1 MCPMS
6 TDSRHGE
13 AMRNTLARHAARAPD
28 AGAVAE
34 VVLATWSSMVERLSP
49 VIGVK
54 GVDVLFRRAL
64 QLTGKTFP
72 WLAIAEEYGN
82 SASLLKGLKARF
94 ELQDASVATE
104 AGNALLGIFTDLL
117 TSLLGAPLTER
128 LLGPVWQSLP
138 PESDQET
145 SP

>member
-1 MCPMS
+1 MLPDC
-6 TDSRHGE
+6 RHGE
-13 AMRNTLARHAARAPD
+13 AMRRTLARHVASAPD

-34 VVLATWSSMVERLSP
+34 AVLATWSAMAERLSP

-72 WLAIAEEYGN
+72 WLAIAEGYGTG
-82 SASLLKGLKARF
+82 ATLLKGLKARF
-94 ELQDASVATE
+94 EAQDAALATE
-104 AGNALLGIFTDLL
+104 AGNALLGLFTDLL
-117 TSLLGAPLTER
+117 SSLLGASLTER
-128 LLGPVWQSLP
+128 LLSPVWQSLL
-138 PESDQET
+138 PESDQEP

>member
-1 MCPMS
+1 MS
-6 TDSRHGE
+6 PDSRHGE
-13 AMRNTLARHAARAPD
+13 AMRRTLAQHAAKAPD
-28 AGAVAE
+28 ASAVAE
-34 VVLATWSSMVERLSP
+34 VVLATWSSMAERLSP

-64 QLTGKTFP
+64 QLTSKTFP
-72 WLAIAEEYGN
+72 WLAVAEDYGN
-82 SASLLKGLKARF
+82 SAILLKSLRARF
-94 ELQDASVATE
+94 GLQDAAVATE
-104 AGNALLGIFTDLL
+104 AGKALLGIFTDLL
-117 TSLLGAPLTER
+117 TSLLGVPLTER